1 MPSSNPNYISKYL
14 DEKKQYLV
22 LEKALCKKRIN
33 NIENGVEEK
42 VTSEDGDEVIVLYS
56 TQNKEEEEFK

>member
-22 LEKALCKKRIN
+22 LEKVLCKKRIN
-33 NIENGVEEK
+33 SIENGVEEK